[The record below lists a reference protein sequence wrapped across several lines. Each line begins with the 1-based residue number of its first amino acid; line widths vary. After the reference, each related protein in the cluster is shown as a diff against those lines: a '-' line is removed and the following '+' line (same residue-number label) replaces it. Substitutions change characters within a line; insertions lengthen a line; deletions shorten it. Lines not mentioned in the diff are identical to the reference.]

1 MEVGLDEVVERE
13 RHEEEDTQ
21 EQVRMS
27 MTMDGTKTHRRDLSH
42 KCDVCASNDGA
53 RRAKNCALYTSV
65 CFVVQL
71 VTVRSRLL
79 KLCVKMY
86 AVFRSHCVS

>member
-1 MEVGLDEVVERE
+1 MEVGLEEEVERE

-42 KCDVCASNDGA
+42 KCDNVRMSAMHLKTVCI
-53 RRAKNCALYTSV
+53 
-65 CFVVQL
+65 VVFMQL